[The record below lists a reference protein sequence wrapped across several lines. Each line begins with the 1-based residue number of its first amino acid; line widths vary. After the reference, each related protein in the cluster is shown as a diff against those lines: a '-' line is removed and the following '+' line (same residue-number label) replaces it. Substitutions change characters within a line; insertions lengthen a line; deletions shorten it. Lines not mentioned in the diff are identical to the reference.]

1 MAAIENYFPL
11 KILKD
16 DLDVKSDDIDR
27 PDFDGIS
34 TVVGAIKKRNR
45 NTKALDLLHTDAI
58 STLLEHVATME
69 HWNAF
74 AEFNRDLNTL
84 RTYKRFKNQVKNMTT
99 VYGSGDKLWNN
110 FNDVCKIAVG
120 SYRARKDDAEGAT
133 VNLAK
138 FYTASRIV
146 LKPYTAVK
154 QLESLLAYIPYA
166 RIDYFLAD
174 LVNPK
179 AAWDWTMENLP
190 ILEERWRSRIA
201 GDPRLLKT
209 DVDWA
214 MWRTNTAQI
223 AQRIGMTPNAF
234 MDFVAVSIGAHS
246 IYKTR
251 YGHYIKMGYSEE
263 KAKQRAIQDAVIIPN
278 ETQQSS
284 ESAFLSPMQVDK
296 TWFNVLYTIFRNAS
310 MGYQRRLHNAYR
322 NMKHNLVTV
331 GRERSIEF
339 MTKQFVRD
347 GVSEDVAE
355 ASAKKKFSRQILRD
369 MLTIATFGFIV
380 QYGWNLM
387 KDLPYIL
394 FGDDEEEKE
403 KMWKDVYAQ
412 AMAAQLE
419 GLTGGDMM
427 SEGIKQIITGEGYP
441 ESTEKDMPI
450 DQAIHNAW
458 KKFRHGKGDEA
469 LSDIINIVVATGVG
483 VDPQAITDVVLAIM
497 DACGDDP
504 ALAHEA
510 TLFAFRVLQVPQSQ
524 IDKLYF
530 DEVGLSGEEASKY
543 SMEELAERY
552 ARYKVK
558 RGRFFAP
565 WSWDDKEA
573 LGKAKKKAQKAIKER
588 VDRLGGKEQ
597 NDKYAEYEEKYK
609 AIADEVKAAK
619 EVGEKNKKKGD
630 AMLDALYN
638 DKEKKGL
645 YDDFKKLDKGLDDL
659 AKRYLKA
666 INENEAEL
674 YHNAIEEYKQLA
686 VKVLES
692 PDSIS
697 REKNEKELKALLDR
711 VFKEMKE
718 IEE

>member
-1 MAAIENYFPL
+1 M
-11 KILKD
+11 
-16 DLDVKSDDIDR
+16 S
-27 PDFDGIS
+27 
-34 TVVGAIKKRNR
+34 
-45 NTKALDLLHTDAI
+45 
-58 STLLEHVATME
+58 
-69 HWNAF
+69 
-74 AEFNRDLNTL
+74 
-84 RTYKRFKNQVKNMTT
+84 
-99 VYGSGDKLWNN
+99 
-110 FNDVCKIAVG
+110 
-120 SYRARKDDAEGAT
+120 
-133 VNLAK
+133 
-138 FYTASRIV
+138 
-146 LKPYTAVK
+146 
-154 QLESLLAYIPYA
+154 
-166 RIDYFLAD
+166 
-174 LVNPK
+174 
-179 AAWDWTMENLP
+179 
-190 ILEERWRSRIA
+190 
-201 GDPRLLKT
+201 
-209 DVDWA
+209 
-214 MWRTNTAQI
+214 
-223 AQRIGMTPNAF
+223 
-234 MDFVAVSIGAHS
+234 
-246 IYKTR
+246 
-251 YGHYIKMGYSEE
+251 
-263 KAKQRAIQDAVIIPN
+263 
-278 ETQQSS
+278 
-284 ESAFLSPMQVDK
+284 
-296 TWFNVLYTIFRNAS
+296 
-310 MGYQRRLHNAYR
+310 YQRQLHNSLR
-322 NMKHNLVTV
+322 NFKKNLGTV
-331 GRERSIEF
+331 GKEQSIEF
-339 MTKQFVRD
+339 MTKQFVRE
-347 GVSEDVAE
+347 GMDVDTAE
-355 ASAKKKFSRQILRD
+355 ANARRRFNRQMLRD
-369 MLTIATFGFIV
+369 ALSVATFGCIM
-380 QYGWNLM
+380 QLCWNIF
-387 KDLPYIL
+387 KYLPYLL
-394 FGDDEEEKE
+394 FGDDDTEKD
-403 KMWKDVYAQ
+403 KMWNDIMAQ
-412 AMAAQLE
+412 TAAAPVE
-419 GLTGGDMM
+419 GLTGGDVY
-427 SEGIKQIITGEGYP
+427 SELTRMAITGEGSP
-441 ESTEKDMPI
+441 AHASKDMPI
-450 DQAIHNAW
+450 TSDATYMLEKIWQ
-458 KKFRHGKGDEA
+458 GKSDEA
-469 LSDIINIVVATGVG
+469 LSDMVNIIVASGVG
-483 VDPQAITDVVLAIM
+483 INPQTITDTVLAIM